1 MRSRPIEE
9 LIAACAAGDHAALR
23 AIYDREAGSMLAVAQ
38 RIVKRRDLAEEVVHD
53 AFLRIWAAAGR
64 FNGAAGLGR
73 AWIYTILRNR
83 ALSVLRGES
92 RHELTDDFESFALE
106 SPEASPEELMTR
118 LSDDHALKRCL
129 AMLDRARQHILLLA
143 YTEGLSHGEI
153 ANRLNLP
160 LGTVKSWVRRSLLS
174 LRECM
179 G

>member
-1 MRSRPIEE
+1 MQTRAIEE
-9 LIAACAAGDHAALR
+9 LISACASGEALALR

-64 FNGAAGLGR
+64 FNGAPGLGR

-92 RHELTDDFESFALE
+92 RQELTDDFEPFALE
-106 SPEASPEELMTR
+106 TPEASPEDLMVR
-118 LSDDHALKRCL
+118 LSDASALKRCL
-129 AMLDRARQHILLLA
+129 SLLDRARQNILLLA

-160 LGTVKSWVRRSLLS
+160 LGTVKSWVRRALLT